1 MTILYKVKTVMIG
14 EAGSGKS
21 CIIHRLI
28 FNSYNEFGNATIGAQ
43 FLTKE
48 IGDYKL
54 EIWDTAGQERYRAL
68 IPMYLRNASIVFLV
82 VSVDKNKEEI
92 TNEKQFWLNYLE
104 RNNSMG
110 KYHKKVLIYNKADL
124 NPDFIMEPDE
134 RFDFSILLSCKT
146 NAGIDEFTRS
156 LNNIVINLENTFTV
170 KTPEILNNIKIE
182 EEQAPIKNEKQGLL
196 DYTYSLSREVMK
208 CSIL

>member
-68 IPMYLRNASIVFLV
+68 IPMYLRNASIVCLV
-82 VSVDKNKEEI
+82 ISVDKNKDEI

-104 RNNSMG
+104 RNNSMS

-156 LNNIVINLENTFTV
+156 LDNIVINLENTFTI
-170 KTPEILNNIKIE
+170 KPPEIPTNIKIE
-182 EEQAPIKNEKQGLL
+182 EEQEPVKNEKQGLL

-208 CSIL
+208 CSLL